1 MGMLDH
7 TPAARRI
14 RREAHSAAQRERA
27 LALREAGFTFA
38 RIGQA
43 LGVSLER
50 ARRITR
56 KAERLARNPH
66 WTDVLPA
73 RAQNFLHLRGLAVLP
88 EIEAARAVA
97 RLSHRELIPNF
108 GRGAFAAIVAWLE
121 RHGLRHGR
129 PREGAPG

>member
-1 MGMLDH
+1 MLMLDH

-14 RREAHSAAQRERA
+14 RREAHSAARRERA
-27 LALREAGFTFA
+27 LALRDAGFTFA
-38 RIGQA
+38 SIGQA

-56 KAERLARNPH
+56 KAERLSRNPH

-73 RAQNFLHLRGLAVLP
+73 RAQSFLHIRGLSALP
-88 EIEAARAVA
+88 ETEAAQVVA
-97 RLSHRELIPNF
+97 RLSQREFMDSPNF
-108 GRGAFAAIVAWLE
+108 GRGAFAAIEAWLQ
-121 RHGLRHGR
+121 RHGHGR